1 MSLVSFYQRL
11 VTHNV
16 TLLSVTMQCHSV
28 THNVTVSLYQQAGH
42 SQCHSVT
49 LSAAGG
55 GGAAEAIL
63 RPSLSL
69 RSFHKRRKITPPTNS
84 LSSSDSSNRLLPYFP
99 NSSHLWLSNG
109 LAKEARKGLVLLA
122 SAAREF
128 LAGLLSEDILP
139 VRLSPG
145 KKGGAWWPGGRRG
158 HTVSVL

>member
-69 RSFHKRRKITPPTNS
+69 RSFHKRRKITPTHS
-84 LSSSDSSNRLLPYFP
+84 LFSSDSSNRLLPYFP
-99 NSSHLWLSNG
+99 NSSHLWLSKG

-128 LAGLLSEDILP
+128 LAVLLSEDILP
-139 VRLSPG
+139 VRLYPG

-158 HTVSVL
+158 HAVSVL